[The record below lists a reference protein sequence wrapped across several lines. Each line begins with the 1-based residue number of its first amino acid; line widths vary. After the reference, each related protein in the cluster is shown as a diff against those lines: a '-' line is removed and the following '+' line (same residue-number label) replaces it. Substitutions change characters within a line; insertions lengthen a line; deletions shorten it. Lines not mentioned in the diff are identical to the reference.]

1 MFDYEEQLPVY
12 TETEAVLIQTT
23 EQASLNYSQIWKEGN
38 FITFSSDAAYQ
49 CASVH
54 TFYRTDLMNVR
65 IPFII
70 SSTHMGASNSY
81 AKVNI
86 QQQWQRLI
94 YRANC
99 PKKQFMR

>member
-54 TFYRTDLMNVR
+54 TFLQDWLNECTNP
-65 IPFII
+65 I
-70 SSTHMGASNSY
+70 HN
-81 AKVNI
+81 
-86 QQQWQRLI
+86 
-94 YRANC
+94 
-99 PKKQFMR
+99 